1 MGQPPDAFAVDQVQ
15 RRDGRMAA
23 SLMNAILHFFQPA
36 GGAGG
41 QDDMGAGGRQRFR
54 RGGAD
59 AEARSGEE
67 GELTGKRFSR
77 HEYPS
82 WGKEATS
89 KRPQGVG
96 PSEIGRAHVRTPVNN
111 AKLECGLM
119 LE

>member
-59 AEARSGEE
+59 AAARSGDE

-82 WGKEATS
+82 WRSEEHTS
-89 KRPQGVG
+89 ELQ
-96 PSEIGRAHVRTPVNN
+96 S
-111 AKLECGLM
+111 LM
-119 LE
+119 RSSYAV